1 MATWNLDNAHSEI
14 EFKVKHMM
22 ISTVKGQFQDFQV
35 TVDSADTTLSDQTRI
50 SAEIKVES
58 IDTKNKD
65 RDAHLKNEDF
75 FNVAA
80 FPNIT
85 FQATAIEN
93 KGDGEYQI
101 TGDLT
106 IKDLTRSVAF
116 DVEFGGLAKDPW
128 GNQKAGYTVTGKINR
143 NDFGLTYNAV
153 LETGGVM
160 LSDEVKFQADL
171 QFVIA

>member
-50 SAEIKVES
+50 LAEIKVES

-75 FNVAA
+75 FNTTV

-106 IKDLTRSVAF
+106 IKDVTRSVAF